1 MRPEDDLRAL
11 ARSMGLTDAEYDEIV
26 RRLGREPNRVELGV
40 FALNWSEHCSYK
52 TSKRFLRRF
61 PQKSDRT
68 VLGPGENAGVLRLN
82 DRYGVAFKIE
92 SHNHPSAVEP
102 YHGAATG
109 VGGILRDVLAVGAW
123 PLALL
128 DSLRFGPPDDARSAF
143 LARGVV
149 AGISGYGNATGVP
162 TVAGEVYYDEAYR
175 ENPLVNAMC
184 VGVVPLDRVQQAI
197 LKGPGNLLLL
207 FGNTTAR
214 DGIHGA
220 TFASENLDEDTASRR
235 PNVQIGDP
243 FYEKLLIE
251 VVQEILDLPGLIGLQ
266 DLGAGGLSTAPLEMA
281 EKGGVGVELWLDRVP
296 LRMALTP
303 EEILLSES
311 QERMVVCVE
320 RGREAAFL
328 EVFRR
333 WHLPHAVIGE
343 VLAEPVFRARW
354 KEEVVAELPLQAV
367 MEVPE
372 RTYPLQAPTVVRR
385 EEPPDAPLPPLEE
398 TLRTLLAKEP
408 HLRSQRWVYEQYDH
422 TVQGNTVVDPGEAD
436 AAVLRV
442 RWNGAHPRQ
451 EVLDVWLA
459 VTVDG
464 NGRKVALDPYEG
476 GKRVVVEAARNL
488 VAVGADP
495 IGITNCLN
503 FANPEVPEVY
513 AQLDAVTRGMAE
525 AAEALGLPIVSGN
538 VSLYNETPG
547 ARIHPTPVIGMVGV
561 IEDGR
566 IVRPQELFPGQEL
579 WVIGRPQGRVGGSAY
594 LRVWF
599 GDDRYAVDPVDL
611 EYEKRLQ
618 KAVRALQRRRWISLS
633 HDVAEGGVLM
643 ALVEV
648 ALWSGT
654 GLELDPEPSTLQFWL
669 GEWEHRFVVAVHPR
683 YADHARA
690 YLEGQG
696 VAVRRVARALGH
708 PRLVRG
714 QEKVTLDDLRRWR
727 DQEPWEVQG

>member
-1 MRPEDDLRAL
+1 MTPDLQDV
-11 ARSMGLTDAEYDEIV
+11 ARSMGLTEAEYQEIL
-26 RRLGREPNRVELGV
+26 RRLGRTPNRVELGV

-52 TSKRFLRRF
+52 TSRRFLRRF

-82 DRYGVAFKIE
+82 ARYGVAFKIE

-128 DSLRFGPPDDARSAF
+128 DSLRFGPPQEKRSAF
-143 LARGVV
+143 LAKGVV

-162 TVAGEVYYDEAYR
+162 TVAGEIVYDAAYR

-184 VGVVPLDRVQQAI
+184 VGVVPLERVQQAI

-251 VVQEILDLPGLIGLQ
+251 VVQEILELPGLIGLQ

-296 LRMALTP
+296 LRMELTP
-303 EEILLSES
+303 EEVLLSES

-320 RGREAAFL
+320 RGKEEAFL

-333 WHLPHAVIGE
+333 WHLPHAVIGQ
-343 VLAEPVFRARW
+343 VLEEPVFRAQW
-354 KEEVVAELPLQAV
+354 KGEIVAEIPLQAV

-372 RTYPLQAPTVVRR
+372 RRYPLVEAPRATRDH
-385 EEPPDAPLPPLEE
+385 PPDAPLTSLGEA
-398 TLRTLLAKEP
+398 LQRLLDHEP
-408 HLRSQRWVYEQYDH
+408 SLRSQRWAYEQYDH

-436 AAVLRV
+436 AAVVRV
-442 RWNGAHPRQ
+442 RWNGKHPAQ
-451 EVLDVWLA
+451 EVLDLWLA
-459 VTVDG
+459 LTVDG

-476 GKRVVVEAARNL
+476 GKRVVAEAARNL
-488 VAVGADP
+488 VSVGADP

-503 FANPEVPEVY
+503 FASPEVPEVY

-538 VSLYNETPG
+538 VSLYNESPTS
-547 ARIHPTPVIGMVGV
+547 RIHPTPVIGMVGV

-566 IVRPQELFPGQEL
+566 IVRPDALEPGHELL
-579 WVIGRPQGRVGGSAY
+579 MVGRSEGAVGGSAY

-599 GDDRYAVDPVDL
+599 GDDGYRVDPVDL
-611 EYEKRLQ
+611 ALEVRLLG
-618 KAVRALQRRRWISLS
+618 AIRELQRKSWISVS
-633 HDVAEGGVLM
+633 HDVSEGGLLM
-643 ALVEV
+643 ALVDL
-648 ALWSGT
+648 ALWSNT
-654 GLELDPEPSTLQFWL
+654 GMELTADARTLCFWL
-669 GEWEHRFVVAVHPR
+669 GEWEHRFVVGVPPQHSQR
-683 YADHARA
+683 VFR
-690 YLEGQG
+690 YLEDQDL
-696 VAVRRVARALGH
+696 AVRPVARAVAYPSIVWGEERVALAQI
-708 PRLVRG
+708 LV
-714 QEKVTLDDLRRWR
+714 WR
-727 DQEPWEVQG
+727 DREPWEEGI